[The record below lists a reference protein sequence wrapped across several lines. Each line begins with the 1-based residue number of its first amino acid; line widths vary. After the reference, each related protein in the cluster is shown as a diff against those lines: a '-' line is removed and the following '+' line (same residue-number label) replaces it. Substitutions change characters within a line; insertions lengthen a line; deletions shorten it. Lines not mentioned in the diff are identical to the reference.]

1 MTDDSDNGNSEQ
13 PTYYLS
19 FRLGSNPTVTTNC
32 QLCQTLIIMKL
43 SIEEFIQTK
52 LTVIERTL
60 NDLKSLIANAG
71 TDMTSTAD
79 LQEKLKA
86 ANDRIRQ
93 LEYEKWFNDM
103 KNKRTNKNK

>member
-1 MTDDSDNGNSEQ
+1 
-13 PTYYLS
+13 
-19 FRLGSNPTVTTNC
+19 
-32 QLCQTLIIMKL
+32 MKL
-43 SIEEFIQTK
+43 SIEEFIQNK

-79 LQEKLKA
+79 LQEKLNA

>member
-1 MTDDSDNGNSEQ
+1 
-13 PTYYLS
+13 
-19 FRLGSNPTVTTNC
+19 
-32 QLCQTLIIMKL
+32 MKL
-43 SIEEFIQTK
+43 SIEEFIQNK

-79 LQEKLKA
+79 LQEKLNA
-86 ANDRIRQ
+86 ANDRIRE

-103 KNKRTNKNK
+103 KNKKTKKNK